1 MNVAAQDQIELLRD
15 FADEAIASLRS
26 LGPHLTA
33 YRAAPAPE
41 PINAVFRGI
50 HSLKGNAG
58 FFGLIAIK
66 TFAHTVE
73 NSLDEIR
80 TKLKPISEELERAFT
95 CAFDLLEE
103 MVTAAADGAVS
114 EETTAEAQSILD
126 EIEKHAAF
134 EDAGVDTRNEL
145 SRILRELIGLNVAG
159 HATPSD
165 WLEAVADTMLDEL
178 HHKLYEQNDVECDR
192 GADVAN
198 DHWTPARF
206 AAMELNSTL
215 SKTIDDLDD
224 ILQLFLAFDE
234 GSYVPETGRDF
245 IAKAKDKA
253 TRARAA
259 GCESLAI
266 ALEAAAKT
274 FETIT
279 ASPIPLDSTLLGV
292 VWDELW
298 PELAKLSTTADSG
311 IPAPAIVAD
320 SKIESS
326 DGGTVSSNT
335 PAAVVG
341 GSPPREKESPSRL
354 VRVKEERLDEFL
366 NLVSRLF
373 ITGEMFKDV
382 QGRMAESR
390 QLKPMVEELR
400 GIIRNF
406 SEQAHALQK
415 GLFSLRRV
423 PVVNLFAKYPGM
435 ARNLGRQLGKE
446 VDVQLIG
453 EELEIDKVLL
463 EDLDAPLTHIL
474 RNAVDHGIDDPE
486 SREHRGASRCGKLT
500 LKAEVTRT
508 HVKILI
514 TDDGRGVDPKKLKTK
529 AREKR
534 LLSESELDAMS
545 DEEAVQ
551 LIFHPGFSTAER
563 LSEVSGRGVGL
574 DVVRN
579 AVRKHRGEVYVSSQ
593 INVGTTFRL
602 EVPLREAVLV
612 IDGLMV
618 RNEGEEFVIPFEFIR
633 EITQLRPDQLAP
645 FHGAEVATIRGTV
658 YDARRLSTLLNGG
671 TNLSLTER
679 PMSAIVVGTHY
690 GQLCVLVDQVLGTR
704 KVVVNGLNG
713 VITGSPAVAGVAQ
726 LGGGHLALV
735 LSVPEILNKLLV
747 GAAPNEQALDT
758 SERSSDSTDPAVSR
772 SQLT

>member
-1 MNVAAQDQIELLRD
+1 MNVASQDQIELLQD
-15 FADEAIASLRS
+15 FADEALTSLRS
-26 LGPHLTA
+26 LAQHLAA

-73 NSLDEIR
+73 NTLDEIR
-80 TKLKPISEELERAFT
+80 AKLQPISEELERAFT
-95 CAFDLLEE
+95 SAFDLLEE
-103 MVTAAADGAVS
+103 MVTTAVGGVVA
-114 EETTAEAQSILD
+114 EETSAEAQRILD
-126 EIEKHAAF
+126 EIETHAAPR
-134 EDAGVDTRNEL
+134 DARLGTRNDL
-145 SRILRELIGLNVAG
+145 ARILRGLAGLNVAG
-159 HATPSD
+159 LATPSD
-165 WLEAVADTMLDEL
+165 WLEAVADTMLDDL
-178 HHKLYEQNDVECDR
+178 HLELYEQVNA
-192 GADVAN
+192 GAGSSAGVAAEA
-198 DHWTPARF
+198 WTPAQF
-206 AAMELNSTL
+206 AALEASGSLTEKL
-215 SKTIDDLDD
+215 DDLDD
-224 ILQLFLAFDE
+224 ILHLFLAFDE
-234 GSYVPETGRDF
+234 GKYLPETGHNF
-245 IAKAKDKA
+245 VVAAKAMAVKSRAVGRESFA
-253 TRARAA
+253 T
-259 GCESLAI
+259 
-266 ALEAAAKT
+266 ALETTART

-279 ASPIPLDSTLLGV
+279 ASPIPLDSTLLAV

-298 PELAKLSTTADSG
+298 PELAKLTTDRPSDALAVTDNAKSTNETSN
-311 IPAPAIVAD
+311 IV
-320 SKIESS
+320 
-326 DGGTVSSNT
+326 VSHYSAAT
-335 PAAVVG
+335 AAVA
-341 GSPPREKESPSRL
+341 PPAQREKENSGRL

-366 NLVSRLF
+366 NLVARLF

-382 QGRMAESR
+382 QSRMAESR

-446 VDVQLIG
+446 VDVQLLG

-486 SREHRGASRCGKLT
+486 SRENRGASRCGKLT

-508 HVKILI
+508 HVRILI
-514 TDDGRGVDPKKLKTK
+514 TDDGRGIDPKKLKTK

-534 LLSESELDAMS
+534 LLSDSELDAMS

-551 LIFHPGFSTAER
+551 LIFHPGFSTAEK

-645 FHGAEVATIRGTV
+645 LHGAEVATIRGTV
-658 YDARRLSTLLNGG
+658 YDARRLSTLLNGA
-671 TNLSLTER
+671 TNRSVAER

-704 KVVVNGLNG
+704 KVVVNGLND
-713 VITGSPAVAGVAQ
+713 VVTGSPAVAGVAQ

-735 LSVPEILNKLLV
+735 LSVPEIINELTL
-747 GAAPNEQALDT
+747 GSSPNECGLA
-758 SERSSDSTDPAVSR
+758 
-772 SQLT
+772 